1 MADLKYIIKLV
12 DGKTLTLSSNSIKLY
27 PHIQDQISDISG
39 NEVFLEYSDTE
50 ALHLI
55 LTTDFLEQEY
65 APDMHIRLISA
76 VEYLG
81 NENMLDT
88 MLKILLTW
96 FNNPDILAQLKQDK
110 EFIKKLIS
118 TLSVPVL
125 WRILQFF
132 TVLEF
137 EYQGVEFMEIKEIDA
152 ASDDLNYIILKERD
166 ENNKIEIWHKGQLVK
181 ELEQIFPNS
190 IIGRAIKDNG
200 DIYYVDETLHPN
212 RIMKYVGAEI
222 MANDDQAI
230 IPQRLRDITL
240 SNIANIIISRDGTKF
255 IMVTTLPND
264 DRIKRFE
271 VRNMD
276 TNDVILTRNIKTG
289 NTKYYT
295 SPRMNVI
302 IETDPQLQYYITN
315 KNGTSIPINI
325 PHTQDLT
332 SDDVLYI
339 YIQCNDLSYQRK
351 YNPEYHPWFPDID
364 IKLKLKLIFSYD
376 ENKFI
381 EWGHVPQTVSPLE
394 EPLEVGSSA
403 PRPSDVPTSQF
414 LKSPDRPINTSYYHH
429 IVRILD
435 VSGNVLVDYF
445 VTEEEPVGISNTMFL
460 TRVGRTEHPVHNGNI
475 ITEETVK
482 NVYILVRSLNDIQG
496 PIVQEIAGPT
506 QHAIE
511 YQDAAGISCLEFAY
525 SFVNGVIPGK
535 HGSFM
540 FLHNRGYP
548 IVPEGSTSIHGTAN
562 LDVLKYKAEVRY
574 KNMAELL
581 DDKFKD

>member
-1 MADLKYIIKLV
+1 MADSKFIIKLV
-12 DGKTLTLSSNSIKLY
+12 DGKTISLSRDSIELY
-27 PHIQDQISDISG
+27 PHIQDQLGDLSG
-39 NEVFLEYSDTE
+39 NTLVLNYGDAD

-65 APDMHIRLISA
+65 APNMYIRLISA

-88 MLKILLTW
+88 MLKVLLTW
-96 FNNPDILAQLKQDK
+96 FYNPDILAQLKQDK
-110 EFIKKLIS
+110 ESIKQLIS

-125 WRILQFF
+125 WKILQFF

-137 EYQGVEFMEIKEIDA
+137 EYQGGEFMERKEIDA

-181 ELEQIFPNS
+181 ELGQIFDFSSP
-190 IIGRAIKDNG
+190 AIKNNG
-200 DIYYVDETLHPN
+200 DIYCVDETLNPLDETLHPN

-525 SFVNGVIPGK
+525 SFVNGVIPGEQ
-535 HGSFM
+535 GSFM
-540 FLHNRGYP
+540 FFHNRGYP

-574 KNMAELL
+574 KNISDLVE
-581 DDKFKD
+581 